1 MQWGVGHGALRRF
14 TWSFRI
20 LSHYSE
26 VCLKFKHVF
35 EKAFSQSLHPQQ
47 HLIKQSFWYF
57 ALLFF
62 L

>member
-1 MQWGVGHGALRRF
+1 MQLGIGHGALRPF
-14 TWSFRI
+14 TWRFRI
-20 LSHYSE
+20 LSHYSAI
-26 VCLKFKHVF
+26 CLKFKHVH
-35 EKAFSQSLHPQQ
+35 EMAFFQSFNVQQ